1 MAASE
6 QLAKRKGKECEKL
19 RENRG
24 VVRQDEQVFA
34 LTLIY
39 HTEKCHFATS
49 ILARYFNFLTPLQ
62 KGVTQFVF
70 YINTWQILLFML
82 FQISTAKWCWNNIF
96 AYLHH
101 LVLIS

>member
-34 LTLIY
+34 LTLI
-39 HTEKCHFATS
+39 
-49 ILARYFNFLTPLQ
+49 
-62 KGVTQFVF
+62 
-70 YINTWQILLFML
+70 
-82 FQISTAKWCWNNIF
+82 
-96 AYLHH
+96 
-101 LVLIS
+101 